1 MTMIN
6 PCQAGYVPGAL
17 AQSDFRRP
25 AHLQDVLRKGTR
37 LDMAWP
43 LLQLA
48 RGALRRSD
56 WRPAAP

>member
-17 AQSDFRRP
+17 AQSDFRHP
-25 AHLQDVLRKGTR
+25 AHLRDVLRQGTR

-48 RGALRRSD
+48 RGALRLSD

>member
-25 AHLQDVLRKGTR
+25 AHLRDVLRKGAR

-48 RGALRRSD
+48 RGALRLSD